1 MVTVGEVTLATTQ
14 CLPPAQKIDLNYYF
28 WGYVELKVPKKYYNY
43 LAEVKKSEINQKYK
57 ISEIALIT
65 ELLLLLLTTT

>member
-28 WGYVELKVPKKYYNY
+28 WGYVELKVPKKYYNF
-43 LAEVKKSEINQKYK
+43 LAEVKKKQNKPEI
-57 ISEIALIT
+57 
-65 ELLLLLLTTT
+65 